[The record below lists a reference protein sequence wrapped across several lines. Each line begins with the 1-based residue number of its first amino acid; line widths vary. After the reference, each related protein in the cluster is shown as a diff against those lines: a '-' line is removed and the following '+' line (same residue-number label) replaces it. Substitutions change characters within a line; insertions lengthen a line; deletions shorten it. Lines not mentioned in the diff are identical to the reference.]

1 MVRISV
7 DLPDAV
13 AEALG
18 RAAVERQSTREAVLV
33 EAALAFLAA
42 DDGFAAF
49 CADREAFSAWVAE
62 GEADVAAGRVHSAED
77 VFADLD
83 TIIDAARQ
91 RRAD

>member
-7 DLPDAV
+7 DLPDRV
-13 AEALG
+13 ADALG

-42 DDGFAAF
+42 DDAFAVF
-49 CADREAFSAWVAE
+49 CADRKAFAAWVAE

-77 VFADLD
+77 VFAELD
-83 TIIDAARQ
+83 AIIGAAHQ
-91 RRAD
+91 RRSD